1 MFPLKDRYKKYPNY
15 LRSCIEFML
24 AMPNSLF
31 NFLTNYRI
39 HQENIYKIF
48 VMFLIPQF
56 SWVVQSCLTLQP
68 HGLQHARLPCLHQ
81 LLELVQLLSIQ
92 SVMPSIHLIL
102 CCPLLLLPSIFR
114 SIRVFASESVLHIRW
129 PKYWGFSFS
138 IGPPN
143 EYLVLIS
150 FRIDW
155 LISL

>member
-68 HGLQHARLPCLHQ
+68 HGLQHARLPCPSPTPRACST
-81 LLELVQLLSIQ
+81 LVHPVSNAIHPSHPLLS
-92 SVMPSIHLIL
+92 PSPPAFNLSQHQGL
-102 CCPLLLLPSIFR
+102 CQWVSSSHQVAKVLGFQLQHRSSQWIF
-114 SIRVFASESVLHIRW
+114 STDFL
-129 PKYWGFSFS
+129 
-138 IGPPN
+138 
-143 EYLVLIS
+143 
-150 FRIDW
+150 
-155 LISL
+155 